1 MRGWRGVRLLGVG
14 VFVYRDRGGGGAGSK
29 VLFTKVAGVL
39 REFSRVRLGVFVL
52 FCAVQFW
59 ECVNEQ

>member
-1 MRGWRGVRLLGVG
+1 MSGCWVWVCLFTEIEGW
-14 VFVYRDRGGGGAGSK
+14 GAGSK